1 MEKERNVFGGVGCL
15 PVSGEVLEDP
25 TADWLPP
32 VLLLALRE
40 EDLHEEKLVYEMVA
54 LGFAP
59 SRTETILRALSE
71 MEAEGMVSS
80 EPGGAPSGTRYEISS
95 TGEAYLEAW
104 ANSLAALRDEV
115 DLLLGLR
122 DRPPVLAGCGS
133 RAAL

>member
-1 MEKERNVFGGVGCL
+1 VEKKQYVFGGVGC
-15 PVSGEVLEDP
+15 VSGEVLEAP

-32 VLLLALRE
+32 FLLLALRE
-40 EDLHEEKLVYEMVA
+40 EDLHDEELVYEMVA

-71 MEAEGMVSS
+71 MEAEGLVAS
-80 EPGGAPSGTRYEISS
+80 EPGGKPFGRRYEIAS

-122 DRPPVLAGCGS
+122 DGPPVLAGCGS